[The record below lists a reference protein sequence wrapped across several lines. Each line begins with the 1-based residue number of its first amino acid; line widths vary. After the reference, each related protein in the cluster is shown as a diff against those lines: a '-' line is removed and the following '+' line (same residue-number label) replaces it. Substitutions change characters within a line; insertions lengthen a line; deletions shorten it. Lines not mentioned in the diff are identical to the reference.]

1 MTDSLPRRELEPDP
15 FSRYVVRTFRQ
26 TLRGYNKAEVDAHL
40 RVVRGW
46 LTLAGFDQLVADHR
60 EEILGSALREAA
72 ATVEHAR
79 HEAQATIE
87 QAQRESEAMLDK
99 ARRESEAIREEA
111 GRRAQA
117 ATVAVEERLG
127 ALKTLALAILE
138 ETDSQS

>member
-1 MTDSLPRRELEPDP
+1 MTDSVPRGELEADP
-15 FSRYVVRTFRQ
+15 FRRYVVRTFRQ
-26 TLRGYNKAEVDAHL
+26 SFRGYNTDEVDAHL
-40 RVVRGW
+40 RLVRGW
-46 LTLAGFDQLVADHR
+46 LTLAGFDELVAEHR

-72 ATVEHAR
+72 ATLEHAR

-87 QAQRESEAMLDK
+87 QAQRESEAMLAT

-117 ATVAVEERLG
+117 VTVAVDERLG
-127 ALKTLALAILE
+127 ALKTLALTILE